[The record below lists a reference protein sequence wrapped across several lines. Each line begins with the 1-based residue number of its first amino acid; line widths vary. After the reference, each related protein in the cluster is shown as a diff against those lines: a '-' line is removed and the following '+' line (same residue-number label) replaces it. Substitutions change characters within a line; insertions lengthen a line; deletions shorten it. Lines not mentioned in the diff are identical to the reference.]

1 MNLIVLKFAICDDID
16 SVCEYLE
23 NFLEK
28 ISKQRNIPIEYDT
41 YCSGDEFISV
51 LSTKCYDCIFL
62 DIEIGTTN
70 GIDVSRYLRENLNNN
85 TTEIIY
91 ISQHSQYTIDL
102 FDYDP
107 IAFLLKPFDENLLL
121 KAFNK
126 FLKRMGISEEVYIV
140 KTGYDIKR
148 IPLNS
153 ILYFESRDHKI
164 KLYSNNGVYVFY
176 DKIENIANKFI
187 DKRFIQIHKSFVV
200 NCSHI
205 KKFCYEEITLDN
217 GLNLPIA
224 QSKRKKV
231 REWLI
236 ENFDDEEK

>member
-1 MNLIVLKFAICDDID
+1 MLKFAICDDID

-23 NFLEK
+23 NFLKK

-41 YCSGDEFISV
+41 YYSGDEFISV

-70 GIDVSRYLRENLNNN
+70 GIDVSRYLRENLSND

-91 ISQHSQYTIDL
+91 ISQHSQYAIDL

-107 IAFLLKPFDENLLL
+107 ITFLLKPFDENLLL
-121 KAFNK
+121 KSFNK
-126 FLKRMGISEEVYIV
+126 FLKRMGISEEIYIV

-148 IPLNS
+148 IPLKN
-153 ILYFESRDHKI
+153 ILYFESSDHKI
-164 KLYSNNGVYVFY
+164 KLSSSNGVYVFY
-176 DKIENIANKFI
+176 DKIENIANKLI
-187 DKRFIQIHKSFVV
+187 DKKFIQIHKSFVV
-200 NCSHI
+200 NSKHI

-236 ENFDDEEK
+236 ENFDDEEE